1 MPTIKL
7 TVPQGA
13 WTKDEKAKLIARFTN
28 TLNEVA
34 QETGK
39 GDIKQFIGVQ
49 IEETAEGGYAIGGQI
64 FG

>member
-7 TVPQGA
+7 TVPKGT
-13 WTKDEKAKLIARFTN
+13 WNKEEKAKLVEQFTN

-34 QETGK
+34 QESGK
-39 GDIKQFIGVQ
+39 GNIKQFIGVQ
-49 IEETAEGGYAIGGQI
+49 IDETAEGGYAIGGQI

>member
-13 WTKDEKAKLIARFTN
+13 WTTEEKAKLIERFTS
-28 TLNEVA
+28 TLNEFA
-34 QETGK
+34 QEAGK

-49 IEETAEGGYAIGGQI
+49 IEETAKGGYAIGGQI